1 MTMCPGRLLRRRA
14 GNDGGRGEVGWER
27 PEEARGG
34 PALLQAVLGS
44 QPPGGAGARGRLLRP
59 RVLLVVRGRVL
70 PPPPPPHPHLRR
82 RRGGLRGSRG
92 EAAAAAGG
100 GGQGE
105 GREEAVR
112 RLRPRRLPQ
121 AGPRSW
127 ITYLTFTWTLMMWT
141 LMMWTRPS
149 MGQWDLKIQGTM
161 RTRPSMGQCGPES

>member
-1 MTMCPGRLLRRRA
+1 MCTGRLLRRRA

-34 PALLQAVLGS
+34 PALLLLLQAVLGS
-44 QPPGGAGARGRLLRP
+44 QPLGGAGARGRLLRP

-92 EAAAAAGG
+92 EAAAAAAAGG

-127 ITYLTFTWTLMMWT
+127 ITNLTFTCT

-149 MGQWDLKIQGTM
+149 MGQ
-161 RTRPSMGQCGPES
+161 CGPES